1 MQAVVRDIVWAGKET
16 GYILTI
22 HNNNNN
28 HNHNHEA
35 EEHLG
40 NAKGLPADSGTI
52 VSERCNV
59 CIEGFTEKTGTTA
72 EMNGGGG
79 NTLTVTRAAAS
90 KECCIY
96 NYHYFSQCHC
106 NIDGFCR

>member
-22 HNNNNN
+22 HNNNNHHN
-28 HNHNHEA
+28 NHNHEA
-35 EEHLG
+35 EEQLG

-72 EMNGGGG
+72 EMKGGG
-79 NTLTVTRAAAS
+79 
-90 KECCIY
+90 
-96 NYHYFSQCHC
+96 
-106 NIDGFCR
+106 D